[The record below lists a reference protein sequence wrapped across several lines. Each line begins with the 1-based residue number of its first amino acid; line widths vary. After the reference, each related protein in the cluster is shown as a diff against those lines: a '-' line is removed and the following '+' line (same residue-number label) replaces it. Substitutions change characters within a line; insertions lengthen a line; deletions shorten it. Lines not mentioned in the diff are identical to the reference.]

1 MGSGV
6 SGENPES
13 GPQRA
18 DREAQDA
25 VAELGGLLTAVEHDT
40 CGEAVAEAVA

>member
-1 MGSGV
+1 MDSGV
-6 SGENPES
+6 IGENPES

-18 DREAQDA
+18 DRQAQDA
-25 VAELGGLLTAVEHDT
+25 VAELGGLLAAVEDDT